1 MAELGIKPGIPP
13 QARDPRMTTLHAGAV
28 AIAFL
33 SGTLALVALA
43 VGSPLQFG
51 VALASCAAGWIAAD
65 FVESTAER
73 QRAARR
79 CAVPA
84 TRLNPG
90 YESGR
95 VVYVGRPEH
104 FSRPSP
110 RAETV
115 LAA

>member
-1 MAELGIKPGIPP
+1 MAELRGG
-13 QARDPRMTTLHAGAV
+13 
-28 AIAFL
+28 AIAIAVMC
-33 SGTLALVALA
+33 GVCALVALA

-65 FVESTAER
+65 FFDRTAEHEPAV
-73 QRAARR
+73 QR

-84 TRLNPG
+84 ARLNPG
-90 YESGR
+90 CGSGR
-95 VVYVGRPEH
+95 VVYVGGHEY

-110 RAETV
+110 RIETG